1 MDDSKKLQL
10 LMASAVALSV
20 ILVAVIFLEV
30 PGFPLP
36 TFFIDQPASQ
46 DESWILSDQVETS
59 QVINLNTATMA
70 QLDTLPG
77 VGEVTAR
84 RIIEYRESIGGFT
97 SVYQL
102 TDVERIGEKTLE
114 KLLPY
119 VTVS

>member
-36 TFFIDQPASQ
+36 TFFIDQPPSQ
-46 DESWILSDQVETS
+46 DESWILSDQVEAS
-59 QVINLNTATMA
+59 QIINLNTATMA